1 MDAIR
6 RKHSI
11 PFSKVQTAVQFLK
24 KHFNSR
30 HPLADAEFET
40 DGINLF
46 IQRFEHFINVSDDG
60 QLAMRSI
67 LEARLQR
74 IDRDPKGL
82 PIRLYPFIRSTDPQE
97 PRFVVID
104 PYVAFGRPS
113 IAGTR
118 ITTATIAERFRAGE
132 SVQALAEDY
141 GRNADQLKKPSVASS
156 TATPPDTLPFFLDAN
171 LGRHQIADQLR
182 VAGETVIVHDE
193 HFPQGTKDEVW
204 LTEIGKKGWIV
215 LTKDDQIR
223 YHHTEIESIKQAL
236 RGAGDHS
243 ATRKYESRRSR
254 KNIGGGIAADQTL
267 REENSSPIHWPLISA
282 WEGGGNQDLT
292 RRPR

>member
-1 MDAIR
+1 MGRAFFLKQDIREQPAYAISEAARYLRIPVSTVRWWTSGRSYHIETGHTKVKPIIEPPGEGSILSFINLVEIYVMDAIR

-141 GRNADQLKKPSVASS
+141 GRNADQIEEAIRCELHS
-156 TATPPDTLPFFLDAN
+156 DA
-171 LGRHQIADQLR
+171 A
-182 VAGETVIVHDE
+182 
-193 HFPQGTKDEVW
+193 
-204 LTEIGKKGWIV
+204 
-215 LTKDDQIR
+215 
-223 YHHTEIESIKQAL
+223 
-236 RGAGDHS
+236 
-243 ATRKYESRRSR
+243 
-254 KNIGGGIAADQTL
+254 
-267 REENSSPIHWPLISA
+267 
-282 WEGGGNQDLT
+282 
-292 RRPR
+292 